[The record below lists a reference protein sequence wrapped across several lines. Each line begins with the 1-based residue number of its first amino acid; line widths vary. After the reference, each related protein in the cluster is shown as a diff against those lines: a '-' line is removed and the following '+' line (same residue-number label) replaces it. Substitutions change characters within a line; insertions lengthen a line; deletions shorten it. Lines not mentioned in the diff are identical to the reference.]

1 MEYPL
6 AILPLRGKINGETD
20 IACADTVTFRG
31 TKEECS
37 MSESNKK
44 DWRELC
50 ASVASE
56 SDPKKLGLLVEELIR
71 ALEERQSQL
80 YVATHQP
87 TDTNRPSAI
96 K

>member
-1 MEYPL
+1 
-6 AILPLRGKINGETD
+6 
-20 IACADTVTFRG
+20 
-31 TKEECS
+31 

-50 ASVASE
+50 AAVASE
-56 SDPKKLGLLVEELIR
+56 NDPQKVTLLAEELIR
-71 ALEERQSQL
+71 ALDERQSQL

-87 TDTNRPSAI
+87 TDTNRSSAI